1 MDNLG
6 KNYDELELSLN
17 IKDLLMQIC
26 LKWKAMVL
34 FAIIFAVLFNGI
46 SLMKSYRYV
55 QVYEAEN
62 SKTAEE
68 KAEEELEQ
76 ALQDMESAKKV
87 LSQREI
93 SEAEL
98 AKDAY
103 DNLAV
108 QYKNCLLY
116 SQKSLKMKLDS
127 GNVPTTNLY
136 YVVDNHYQVE
146 YPIME
151 KRDNL
156 NDIIGAL
163 GEKVVNN
170 EVIDSVVEALGGD
183 IDAVYVRELIEV
195 KFVSGGFI
203 VNIVAPDSQDC
214 QLMADVIKK
223 SFDGIVKEVENIY
236 GDIDVT
242 LISET
247 YDELFD
253 KELMTYQIDRVNSLN
268 NMRNQ
273 FFNTVN
279 GLNAEQKTYY
289 YSMLDYDVLKEGDA
303 SQQQGEFPT
312 IEAEEKVAVNY
323 ISVKYI
329 ILGLVVG
336 AFLVCCWV
344 GIRYLFTSRIRVVED
359 LETAFGIPV
368 FGTVKSKRRKS
379 SSWVDK
385 LIYTVFCGKD
395 NFSEQDY
402 IRMIS
407 AGVRIAAQK
416 RKIQNLFI
424 TGTCTEED
432 VQKLVKELE
441 ERLKKDITTV
451 QTGISVIVDPE
462 SLEKLSEAEAVVV
475 VEKIGGSRY
484 NDVKNELEKCSINC
498 VPVLGCV
505 VIE

>member
-108 QYKNCLLY
+108 QYKNLLLY

-214 QLMADVIKK
+214 Q
-223 SFDGIVKEVENIY
+223 
-236 GDIDVT
+236 
-242 LISET
+242 
-247 YDELFD
+247 
-253 KELMTYQIDRVNSLN
+253 
-268 NMRNQ
+268 
-273 FFNTVN
+273 
-279 GLNAEQKTYY
+279 
-289 YSMLDYDVLKEGDA
+289 
-303 SQQQGEFPT
+303 
-312 IEAEEKVAVNY
+312 
-323 ISVKYI
+323 
-329 ILGLVVG
+329 
-336 AFLVCCWV
+336 
-344 GIRYLFTSRIRVVED
+344 
-359 LETAFGIPV
+359 
-368 FGTVKSKRRKS
+368 
-379 SSWVDK
+379 
-385 LIYTVFCGKD
+385 
-395 NFSEQDY
+395 
-402 IRMIS
+402 
-407 AGVRIAAQK
+407 
-416 RKIQNLFI
+416 
-424 TGTCTEED
+424 
-432 VQKLVKELE
+432 
-441 ERLKKDITTV
+441 
-451 QTGISVIVDPE
+451 
-462 SLEKLSEAEAVVV
+462 
-475 VEKIGGSRY
+475 
-484 NDVKNELEKCSINC
+484 
-498 VPVLGCV
+498 
-505 VIE
+505 